1 MRLGIAQLGSLA
13 GDFAAT
19 ADRMSAYSRRA
30 ADQGVDLLVFPM
42 NVLSGAAGVPYVD
55 REGFLL
61 DLAET
66 LSGLTERL
74 ACPCL
79 VPATADVDGTPT
91 PEAML
96 VVDGDV
102 RPLRLSAFLEDAMAA
117 DSPVSDRRHAAS
129 SRTLP
134 EVELAGARLGIAC
147 SYDDLDDY
155 DEYDYDVNV
164 ILYLSTYGFSMD
176 DASSA
181 LGPALADSRFLAD
194 ARATGAWICGVGSLG
209 CYDAETFTGSS
220 FVLAPW
226 GEVAAQAP
234 ALEEALLVCDVDP
247 ASEGPLPHALTPEV
261 FDRGAAAWGAL
272 TLGLGQTCSQLGASD
287 VALLADG
294 RLGSSV
300 LAALATD
307 ALGPTHVHALIA
319 PDLGPVALTA
329 ARDLCRNL
337 RVDARECPSAPGEG
351 NPLLRADVAQA
362 HLAALAREVGGV
374 ALSSHDK
381 TGLALEGPCG
391 LDAGA
396 LAPLGDVYRSDVLAF
411 AHMRNTVSPVIPA
424 AARMAYDVPD
434 LPGLAACGHSSETRL
449 EFADYVLAS
458 YVEWELPV
466 SDIVEA
472 RGHEQAVCAIL
483 ARVRA
488 LSWARRAAPPAL
500 MMSSKLLDEV
510 RSPLGLAWSDR
521 VRPHEERLE
530 ATLAAFDREGR
541 DEKRQAPAAQAA
553 PAGQGGL
560 PQDAHELL
568 GLLRDVSLGGGL
580 SLGGGEPGSQA
591 GASGQDASGRLGFG
605 SSRPGG
611 GLWNGPF
618 SEN

>member
-1 MRLGIAQLGSLA
+1 M
-13 GDFAAT
+13 
-19 ADRMSAYSRRA
+19 
-30 ADQGVDLLVFPM
+30 
-42 NVLSGAAGVPYVD
+42 
-55 REGFLL
+55 
-61 DLAET
+61 
-66 LSGLTERL
+66 
-74 ACPCL
+74 
-79 VPATADVDGTPT
+79 
-91 PEAML
+91 
-96 VVDGDV
+96 
-102 RPLRLSAFLEDAMAA
+102 
-117 DSPVSDRRHAAS
+117 
-129 SRTLP
+129 
-134 EVELAGARLGIAC
+134 
-147 SYDDLDDY
+147 
-155 DEYDYDVNV
+155 
-164 ILYLSTYGFSMD
+164 
-176 DASSA
+176 
-181 LGPALADSRFLAD
+181 
-194 ARATGAWICGVGSLG
+194 
-209 CYDAETFTGSS
+209 
-220 FVLAPW
+220 
-226 GEVAAQAP
+226 
-234 ALEEALLVCDVDP
+234 
-247 ASEGPLPHALTPEV
+247 
-261 FDRGAAAWGAL
+261 
-272 TLGLGQTCSQLGASD
+272 
-287 VALLADG
+287 ALLADG

-351 NPLLRADVAQA
+351 DPLLRADVAQA

-391 LDAGA
+391 LDAGD

-411 AHMRNTVSPVIPA
+411 AHMRNTVSPVIPS

-434 LPGLAACGHSSETRL
+434 LPGLAACGHSCETRL
-449 EFADYVLAS
+449 EFADYVLTS

-472 RGHEQAVCAIL
+472 RGHEEAVCAIL

-553 PAGQGGL
+553 TARQGGL
-560 PQDAHELL
+560 PQDAYELL

-580 SLGGGEPGSQA
+580 SLGGGEPGPQA
-591 GASGQDASGRLGFG
+591 GASGQDASGRHGFG
-605 SSRPGG
+605 PSRPGG